1 MMIVIPKSLRKN
13 KRTTRISLHLG
24 HPFNLI
30 LVSMNHLMIVR
41 MRKEMRLRVFRS

>member
-13 KRTTRISLHLG
+13 KRTRISLHLG

-30 LVSMNHLMIVR
+30 LLSMNHLMIVK